1 MSGTDTSRI
10 NKYIASSG
18 LCSRREADRLIEEGR
33 VTVNGIVAESGMQ
46 VCSDDVV
53 LVDGKNIIP
62 EANDVYI
69 AFNKPLGVTCTTDS
83 RDPSNII
90 DYIGYPERI
99 FPIGRLDKN
108 SSGLILLTN
117 DGSIVNTLLRA
128 ENNHEKEYQVTVDRP
143 YDDKFI
149 KEMQVFLVAFISY
162 KPKSRV
168 GDKSWRQIRWSLGA
182 VPLGGLTVFKTRQA
196 DAAADSRKYGP
207 SVNRWR
213 DAATSPYLDDKPA
226 WQRLFISAAG
236 VMVNIIMFGLFYFVL
251 PSFLPLHMH
260 RMIDSI
266 AFLSLVLALLNIL
279 PIYPLD
285 GGAILF
291 ALYEIITGRKPS
303 PTFTKYCGMIGFAF
317 IILFFWVFP
326 HWMNGFL
333 DKILEI
339 FF

>member
-46 VCSDDVV
+46 VCDADVV

-62 EANDVYI
+62 ETNDIYI

-99 FPIGRLDKN
+99 FPIVRLDKN

-143 YDDKFI
+143 YDDKFV
-149 KEMQVFLVAFISY
+149 KEMQTGVPVLGQITLPCKITRVSARVFKIILQQ
-162 KPKSRV
+162 
-168 GDKSWRQIRWSLGA
+168 GLNRQIRRMCEYEGYKVVKLRRIRFMNINLGT
-182 VPLGGLTVFKTRQA
+182 LGTGQWRYLTAKE
-196 DAAADSRKYGP
+196 
-207 SVNRWR
+207 VNE
-213 DAATSPYLDDKPA
+213 LK
-226 WQRLFISAAG
+226 SAA
-236 VMVNIIMFGLFYFVL
+236 
-251 PSFLPLHMH
+251 S
-260 RMIDSI
+260 
-266 AFLSLVLALLNIL
+266 
-279 PIYPLD
+279 
-285 GGAILF
+285 
-291 ALYEIITGRKPS
+291 
-303 PTFTKYCGMIGFAF
+303 
-317 IILFFWVFP
+317 
-326 HWMNGFL
+326 
-333 DKILEI
+333 
-339 FF
+339 

>member
-33 VTVNGIVAESGMQ
+33 VMVNGIVAESGMQ
-46 VCSDDVV
+46 VCGDDVV

-62 EANDVYI
+62 ETNDVYI

-149 KEMQVFLVAFISY
+149 NEMQSGVPVLGQITLPCKINRVSARVFRIILHQ
-162 KPKSRV
+162 
-168 GDKSWRQIRWSLGA
+168 GLNRQIRRMCEYEGYKVVKLRRIRFMNINLGT
-182 VPLGGLTVFKTRQA
+182 LGTGQWRYLTAKEINEL
-196 DAAADSRKYGP
+196 K
-207 SVNRWR
+207 
-213 DAATSPYLDDKPA
+213 
-226 WQRLFISAAG
+226 SAA
-236 VMVNIIMFGLFYFVL
+236 
-251 PSFLPLHMH
+251 S
-260 RMIDSI
+260 
-266 AFLSLVLALLNIL
+266 
-279 PIYPLD
+279 
-285 GGAILF
+285 
-291 ALYEIITGRKPS
+291 
-303 PTFTKYCGMIGFAF
+303 
-317 IILFFWVFP
+317 
-326 HWMNGFL
+326 
-333 DKILEI
+333 
-339 FF
+339 

>member
-149 KEMQVFLVAFISY
+149 KEMQSGVPVLGQITLPCKITRVSARVFRIILHQ
-162 KPKSRV
+162 
-168 GDKSWRQIRWSLGA
+168 GLNRQIRRMCEYEGYKVVKLRRIRFMNINLGTLA
-182 VPLGGLTVFKTRQA
+182 TGQWRYLTAKE
-196 DAAADSRKYGP
+196 
-207 SVNRWR
+207 VNE
-213 DAATSPYLDDKPA
+213 LK
-226 WQRLFISAAG
+226 SAA
-236 VMVNIIMFGLFYFVL
+236 
-251 PSFLPLHMH
+251 S
-260 RMIDSI
+260 
-266 AFLSLVLALLNIL
+266 
-279 PIYPLD
+279 
-285 GGAILF
+285 
-291 ALYEIITGRKPS
+291 
-303 PTFTKYCGMIGFAF
+303 
-317 IILFFWVFP
+317 
-326 HWMNGFL
+326 
-333 DKILEI
+333 
-339 FF
+339 